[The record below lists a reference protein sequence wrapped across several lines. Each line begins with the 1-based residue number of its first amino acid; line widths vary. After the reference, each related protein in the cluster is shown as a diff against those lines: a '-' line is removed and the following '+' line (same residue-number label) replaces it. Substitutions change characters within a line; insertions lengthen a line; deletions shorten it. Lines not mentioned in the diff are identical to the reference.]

1 MFEAIIR
8 MRKLI
13 KPYGS
18 DELLAPFTEIGVN
31 LADVEQIPKFLLNDS
46 AIANVVM
53 LGSGYFNPLQGFM
66 NKTEALSVCDEFRT
80 LNGLFWPIP
89 VLNITR
95 EMPDFKIGEKVALL
109 DSSQDHNPCIAI
121 MNISDVEFLSDQD
134 LNYFCIRIFGTND
147 CNHPGV
153 NKFKKLGNYLVS
165 GSIEVSQL
173 STFPMDHPD
182 TFRTASQLREII
194 TDLGWRK
201 IVAFQTR
208 NPMHRAHEEVCRI
221 ACERINADG
230 LIIHMLLGKLKEG
243 DIPAKTRDECIRT
256 MVASYF
262 HDLPVLIS
270 GYGFDMLYAGPRE
283 ALLHAIVR
291 QNLGATHLII
301 GRDHAGIGNFYG
313 EFEAQEIFDEWHD
326 VSELQ
331 IKIFKADHAAYSK
344 KLEKVV
350 MLNEVDNHKAV
361 DFVTLSGTKLREL
374 LANGQRPPA
383 EVVRPEVAE
392 ILIDFY
398 KLNK

>member
-1 MFEAIIR
+1 MS
-8 MRKLI
+8 KLI

-18 DELLAPFTEIGVN
+18 NELLTPFKEIGVN
-31 LADVEQIPKFLLNDS
+31 LADVEQMPKFLLNDS

-66 NKTEALSVCDEFRT
+66 NKTEAISVCDELRT

-109 DSSQDHNPCIAI
+109 DSSQYHNPCIAI

-134 LNYFCIRIFGTND
+134 LNYFCMRIFGTND

-313 EFEAQEIFDEWHD
+313 EFEAQEIFDKWHD

-331 IKIFKADHAAYSK
+331 IQIFKADHAAYSK

-350 MLNEVDNHKAV
+350 MLNEVDNHQAV

-374 LANGQRPPA
+374 LANGQLPPA

>member
-1 MFEAIIR
+1 MS
-8 MRKLI
+8 KLI

-18 DELLAPFTEIGVN
+18 NELLTPFKEIGVN
-31 LADVEQIPKFLLNDS
+31 LADVEQMPKFLLNDS

-66 NKTEALSVCDEFRT
+66 NKTEALSVCDELRT

-134 LNYFCIRIFGTND
+134 LNYFCMRIFGTND

-313 EFEAQEIFDEWHD
+313 EFEAQEIFDKWHD

-331 IKIFKADHAAYSK
+331 IQIFKADHAAYSK

-350 MLNEVDNHKAV
+350 MLNEVDNHQAV

-374 LANGQRPPA
+374 LANGQLPPA

>member
-1 MFEAIIR
+1 MS
-8 MRKLI
+8 KLI

-18 DELLAPFTEIGVN
+18 DELLTPFKEIGVN
-31 LADVEQIPKFLLNDS
+31 LADVEQMPKFLLNDS

-134 LNYFCIRIFGTND
+134 LNYFCMRIFGTND

-374 LANGQRPPA
+374 LANGQLPPA

>member
-1 MFEAIIR
+1 MS
-8 MRKLI
+8 KLI

-18 DELLAPFTEIGVN
+18 DELLVPFNEIGVN

-134 LNYFCIRIFGTND
+134 LNYFCMRIFGTNE
-147 CNHPGV
+147 CNHPAV
-153 NKFKKLGNYLVS
+153 NKFKNLGNYLVS

-313 EFEAQEIFDEWHD
+313 EFEAQEIFDKWHD

-331 IKIFKADHAAYSK
+331 IQIFKADHAAYSK

-374 LANGQRPPA
+374 LANGQLPPA

>member
-1 MFEAIIR
+1 MS
-8 MRKLI
+8 KLI

-18 DELLAPFTEIGVN
+18 DELRAPFNEIGVN

-66 NKTEALSVCDEFRT
+66 NKTEAISVCDEFRT

-134 LNYFCIRIFGTND
+134 LNYFCMRIFGTND

-194 TDLGWRK
+194 TALGWRK

-262 HDLPVLIS
+262 HDLLVLIS

-313 EFEAQEIFDEWHD
+313 EFEAQEIFDKWHD

-331 IKIFKADHAAYSK
+331 IQIFKADHAAYSK

-350 MLNEVDNHKAV
+350 MLNEVDNHQAV

-374 LANGQRPPA
+374 LANGQFPPA

>member
-1 MFEAIIR
+1 MS
-8 MRKLI
+8 KLI

-18 DELLAPFTEIGVN
+18 DELLAPFNEIGVN

-350 MLNEVDNHKAV
+350 MLNEVDNHQAV

-374 LANGQRPPA
+374 LANGQLPPA

>member
-1 MFEAIIR
+1 MS
-8 MRKLI
+8 KLI

-18 DELLAPFTEIGVN
+18 DQLLAPFNEIGVN

-262 HDLPVLIS
+262 YDLPVLIS

-374 LANGQRPPA
+374 LANGQLPPA

>member
-1 MFEAIIR
+1 MS
-8 MRKLI
+8 KLI

-18 DELLAPFTEIGVN
+18 DELLTPFNEIGLN
-31 LADVEQIPKFLLNDS
+31 LPDVEQMPKFLLNDS

-134 LNYFCIRIFGTND
+134 LNYFCMRIFGTND

-173 STFPMDHPD
+173 STFPMVHPD

-331 IKIFKADHAAYSK
+331 IQIFRADHAAYSK

-361 DFVTLSGTKLREL
+361 DYVTLSGTKLREL
-374 LANGQRPPA
+374 LANGQLPPA

>member
-1 MFEAIIR
+1 
-8 MRKLI
+8 
-13 KPYGS
+13 
-18 DELLAPFTEIGVN
+18 
-31 LADVEQIPKFLLNDS
+31 
-46 AIANVVM
+46 
-53 LGSGYFNPLQGFM
+53 
-66 NKTEALSVCDEFRT
+66 
-80 LNGLFWPIP
+80 
-89 VLNITR
+89 LNITR

-109 DSSQDHNPCIAI
+109 DSSQYHNPCIAI

-134 LNYFCIRIFGTND
+134 LNYFCMRIFGTND

-331 IKIFKADHAAYSK
+331 IQIFKADHAAYSK

-350 MLNEVDNHKAV
+350 MLNEVDNHQAV

-374 LANGQRPPA
+374 LANGQLPPA

>member
-1 MFEAIIR
+1 MS
-8 MRKLI
+8 KLI

-18 DELLAPFTEIGVN
+18 DELLTPFNEIGVN

-80 LNGLFWPIP
+80 LSGLFWPIP

-134 LNYFCIRIFGTND
+134 LNYFCMRIFGTND

-374 LANGQRPPA
+374 LANGQLPPA

>member
-1 MFEAIIR
+1 MS
-8 MRKLI
+8 KLI

-18 DELLAPFTEIGVN
+18 DELLTPFKEIGVN
-31 LADVEQIPKFLLNDS
+31 LADVEQMPKFLLNDS

-66 NKTEALSVCDEFRT
+66 NKTEALSVCDELRT

-134 LNYFCIRIFGTND
+134 LNYFCMRIFGTND

-374 LANGQRPPA
+374 LANGQLPPA

>member
-1 MFEAIIR
+1 MS
-8 MRKLI
+8 KLI

-18 DELLAPFTEIGVN
+18 DELLSPFNEIGVN

-66 NKTEALSVCDEFRT
+66 NKTEALSVCDELRT

-134 LNYFCIRIFGTND
+134 LNYFCMRIFGTND

-313 EFEAQEIFDEWHD
+313 EFEAQEIFDKWHD

-331 IKIFKADHAAYSK
+331 IQIFKADHAAYSK

-350 MLNEVDNHKAV
+350 MLNEVDNHQAV

-374 LANGQRPPA
+374 LANGQLPPA

>member
-1 MFEAIIR
+1 MS
-8 MRKLI
+8 KLI

-18 DELLAPFTEIGVN
+18 DELLAPFNEIGVN
-31 LADVEQIPKFLLNDS
+31 LADVEHMSKFLLNDS

-134 LNYFCIRIFGTND
+134 LNYFCMRIFGTND

-313 EFEAQEIFDEWHD
+313 EFEAQEIFDKWHD

-331 IKIFKADHAAYSK
+331 IQIFKADHAAYSK

-350 MLNEVDNHKAV
+350 MLNEVDNHQAV

-374 LANGQRPPA
+374 LANGQLPPA

>member
-1 MFEAIIR
+1 MS
-8 MRKLI
+8 KLI

-18 DELLAPFTEIGVN
+18 DELLTPFNEIGVN
-31 LADVEQIPKFLLNDS
+31 LADVEQMPKFLLNDS

-66 NKTEALSVCDEFRT
+66 NKTEALSVCDELRT

-134 LNYFCIRIFGTND
+134 LNYFCMRIFGTND

-313 EFEAQEIFDEWHD
+313 EFEAQEIFDKWHD

-331 IKIFKADHAAYSK
+331 IQIFKADHAAYSK

-350 MLNEVDNHKAV
+350 MLNEVDNHQAV

-374 LANGQRPPA
+374 LANGQLPPA

>member
-1 MFEAIIR
+1 MS
-8 MRKLI
+8 KLI

-18 DELLAPFTEIGVN
+18 DELLTPFKEIGVN
-31 LADVEQIPKFLLNDS
+31 LADVEQMPKFLLNDS

-134 LNYFCIRIFGTND
+134 LNYFCMRIFGTND

-331 IKIFKADHAAYSK
+331 IQIFKADHAAYSK

-350 MLNEVDNHKAV
+350 MLNEVDNHQAV

-374 LANGQRPPA
+374 LANGQLPPA

>member
-1 MFEAIIR
+1 MS
-8 MRKLI
+8 KLI

-18 DELLAPFTEIGVN
+18 DELLTPFNEIGVN

-313 EFEAQEIFDEWHD
+313 EFEAQEIFDKWHD

-331 IKIFKADHAAYSK
+331 IQIFKADHAAYSK

>member
-1 MFEAIIR
+1 MS
-8 MRKLI
+8 KLI

-18 DELLAPFTEIGVN
+18 DELLTPFNEIGVN

-66 NKTEALSVCDEFRT
+66 NKTEAISVCDELRT

-134 LNYFCIRIFGTND
+134 LNYFCMRIFGTND

-313 EFEAQEIFDEWHD
+313 EFEAQEIFDKWHD

-331 IKIFKADHAAYSK
+331 IQIFKADHAAYSK

-350 MLNEVDNHKAV
+350 MLNEVDNHQAV

-374 LANGQRPPA
+374 LANGQLPPA

>member
-1 MFEAIIR
+1 MS
-8 MRKLI
+8 KLI

-18 DELLAPFTEIGVN
+18 DELLTPFNEIGVN
-31 LADVEQIPKFLLNDS
+31 LADVEQMPKFLLNDS

-66 NKTEALSVCDEFRT
+66 NKTEAISVCDELRT

-134 LNYFCIRIFGTND
+134 LNYFCMRIFGTND

-313 EFEAQEIFDEWHD
+313 EFEAQEIFDKWHD

-331 IKIFKADHAAYSK
+331 IQIFKADHAAYSK

-350 MLNEVDNHKAV
+350 MLNEVDNHQAV

-374 LANGQRPPA
+374 LANGQLPPA

>member
-1 MFEAIIR
+1 MS
-8 MRKLI
+8 KLI

-18 DELLAPFTEIGVN
+18 DQLLAPFNEIGVN

-331 IKIFKADHAAYSK
+331 IQIFKADHAAYSK

-374 LANGQRPPA
+374 LANGQLPPA

>member
-1 MFEAIIR
+1 MS
-8 MRKLI
+8 KLI

-18 DELLAPFTEIGVN
+18 DELLTPFNEIGVN

-165 GSIEVSQL
+165 GNIEVSQV

-331 IKIFKADHAAYSK
+331 IQIFKADHAAYSK

-350 MLNEVDNHKAV
+350 MLNEVDNHQAV

-374 LANGQRPPA
+374 LANGQLPPA

>member
-1 MFEAIIR
+1 MS
-8 MRKLI
+8 KLI

-18 DELLAPFTEIGVN
+18 DQLLAPFNEIGVN
-31 LADVEQIPKFLLNDS
+31 LADVEQMPKFLLNDS

-134 LNYFCIRIFGTND
+134 LNYFCMRIFGTND

-331 IKIFKADHAAYSK
+331 IQIFKADHAAYSK

-350 MLNEVDNHKAV
+350 MLNEVDNHQAV

-374 LANGQRPPA
+374 LANGQLPPA

>member
-1 MFEAIIR
+1 MS
-8 MRKLI
+8 KLI

-18 DELLAPFTEIGVN
+18 DELLTPFNEIGVN
-31 LADVEQIPKFLLNDS
+31 LADVEQMPKFLLNDS

-66 NKTEALSVCDEFRT
+66 NKTEALSVCDELRT

-134 LNYFCIRIFGTND
+134 LNYFCMRIFGTND

-313 EFEAQEIFDEWHD
+313 EFEAQEIFDKWHD

-331 IKIFKADHAAYSK
+331 IQIFKADHAAYSK

-350 MLNEVDNHKAV
+350 MLNEVDNHQVV

-374 LANGQRPPA
+374 LANGQLPPA

>member
-1 MFEAIIR
+1 MS
-8 MRKLI
+8 KLI

-18 DELLAPFTEIGVN
+18 NELLTPFKEIGVN
-31 LADVEQIPKFLLNDS
+31 LADVEQMPKFLLNDS

-66 NKTEALSVCDEFRT
+66 NKTEAISVCDELRT

-134 LNYFCIRIFGTND
+134 LNYFCMRIFGTND

-313 EFEAQEIFDEWHD
+313 EFEAQEIFDKWHD

-331 IKIFKADHAAYSK
+331 IQIFKADHAAYSK

-350 MLNEVDNHKAV
+350 MLNEVDNHQAI

-374 LANGQRPPA
+374 FANGQLPPA

>member
-1 MFEAIIR
+1 MS
-8 MRKLI
+8 KLI

-18 DELLAPFTEIGVN
+18 DELLTPFNEIGLN
-31 LADVEQIPKFLLNDS
+31 LPDVEQMPKFLLNDS

-134 LNYFCIRIFGTND
+134 LNYFCMRIFETND

-230 LIIHMLLGKLKEG
+230 LIIHMLLGKLKQG

-326 VSELQ
+326 VNELQ
-331 IKIFKADHAAYSK
+331 IQIFKADHAAYSK

-361 DFVTLSGTKLREL
+361 DYVTLSGTKLREL
-374 LANGQRPPA
+374 LANGQLPPA

>member
-1 MFEAIIR
+1 MS
-8 MRKLI
+8 KLI

-18 DELLAPFTEIGVN
+18 DELLTPFNEIGVN
-31 LADVEQIPKFLLNDS
+31 LADVEQMPKFLLNDS

-66 NKTEALSVCDEFRT
+66 NKTEAISVCDELRT

-134 LNYFCIRIFGTND
+134 LNYFCMRIFGTND

-350 MLNEVDNHKAV
+350 MLNEVDNHQAV

-374 LANGQRPPA
+374 LANGQLPPA

>member
-1 MFEAIIR
+1 MS
-8 MRKLI
+8 KLI

-18 DELLAPFTEIGVN
+18 DELLTPFNEIGVN

-134 LNYFCIRIFGTND
+134 LNYFCMRIFGTND

-153 NKFKKLGNYLVS
+153 NKFKKLGKYLVS

-331 IKIFKADHAAYSK
+331 IQIFKADHAAYSK

-350 MLNEVDNHKAV
+350 MLNEVYNHKAV

-374 LANGQRPPA
+374 LANGQLPPA

>member
-1 MFEAIIR
+1 MS
-8 MRKLI
+8 KLI

-18 DELLAPFTEIGVN
+18 NELLTPFKEIGVN
-31 LADVEQIPKFLLNDS
+31 LADVEQMPKFLLNDS

-66 NKTEALSVCDEFRT
+66 NKTEAISVCDELRT

-134 LNYFCIRIFGTND
+134 LNYLCMRIFGTND

-165 GSIEVSQL
+165 GSVEVSQL

-313 EFEAQEIFDEWHD
+313 EFEAQEIFDKWHD

-331 IKIFKADHAAYSK
+331 IQIFKADHAAYSK
-344 KLEKVV
+344 QLEKVV
-350 MLNEVDNHKAV
+350 MLNEVDNHQAV

-374 LANGQRPPA
+374 LANGQLPPA

>member
-1 MFEAIIR
+1 MS
-8 MRKLI
+8 KLI

-18 DELLAPFTEIGVN
+18 DELLTPFKEIGVN
-31 LADVEQIPKFLLNDS
+31 LADVEQMPKFLLNDS

-66 NKTEALSVCDEFRT
+66 NKTEAISVCDDLRT

-95 EMPDFKIGEKVALL
+95 EMPDFKIGEKVVLL

-134 LNYFCIRIFGTND
+134 LNYFCMRIFGTND

-173 STFPMDHPD
+173 STFPLDHPD

-313 EFEAQEIFDEWHD
+313 EFEAQEIFDKWHD

-331 IKIFKADHAAYSK
+331 IQIFKADHAAYSK

-350 MLNEVDNHKAV
+350 MLNEVDNHQAV

-374 LANGQRPPA
+374 LANGQLPPA

>member
-1 MFEAIIR
+1 MS
-8 MRKLI
+8 KLI

-18 DELLAPFTEIGVN
+18 NELLTPFKEIGVN
-31 LADVEQIPKFLLNDS
+31 LADVEQMPKFLLNDS

-66 NKTEALSVCDEFRT
+66 NKTEALSVCDELRT

-331 IKIFKADHAAYSK
+331 IQIFKADHAAYSK

-374 LANGQRPPA
+374 LANGQLPPA

>member
-1 MFEAIIR
+1 MS
-8 MRKLI
+8 KLI

-18 DELLAPFTEIGVN
+18 NELLTPFKEIGVN
-31 LADVEQIPKFLLNDS
+31 LADVEQMPKFLLNDS

-134 LNYFCIRIFGTND
+134 LNYFCMRIFGTND

-331 IKIFKADHAAYSK
+331 IQIFKADHAAYSK

-350 MLNEVDNHKAV
+350 MLNEVDNHQAV

-374 LANGQRPPA
+374 LANGQLPPA

-398 KLNK
+398 KLYK

>member
-1 MFEAIIR
+1 MS
-8 MRKLI
+8 KLI

-18 DELLAPFTEIGVN
+18 NELLTPFKEIGVN

-66 NKTEALSVCDEFRT
+66 NKTEAISVCDELRT

-109 DSSQDHNPCIAI
+109 DSSQDHNQCIAI

-313 EFEAQEIFDEWHD
+313 EFEAQEIFDKWHD

-331 IKIFKADHAAYSK
+331 IQIFKADHAAYSK

-350 MLNEVDNHKAV
+350 MLNEVDNHQAV

-374 LANGQRPPA
+374 LANGQLPPA

>member
-1 MFEAIIR
+1 MS
-8 MRKLI
+8 KLI

-18 DELLAPFTEIGVN
+18 DELLTPFNEMGMN
-31 LADVEQIPKFLLNDS
+31 LADVEQMPKFLLNDS

-66 NKTEALSVCDEFRT
+66 NKTEALSVCDELRT

-95 EMPDFKIGEKVALL
+95 EMPDFKVGEKVALL
-109 DSSQDHNPCIAI
+109 DSSQDHNPFIAI

-134 LNYFCIRIFGTND
+134 LNYFCMRIFGTND

-374 LANGQRPPA
+374 LANGQLPPA

-398 KLNK
+398 KLYK

>member
-1 MFEAIIR
+1 MS
-8 MRKLI
+8 KLI

-18 DELLAPFTEIGVN
+18 DELLTPFNEIGVN

-350 MLNEVDNHKAV
+350 MLNEVDNHQAV

-374 LANGQRPPA
+374 LANGQLPPA

>member
-1 MFEAIIR
+1 MS
-8 MRKLI
+8 KLI

-18 DELLAPFTEIGVN
+18 DQLLAPFNEIGGN

-66 NKTEALSVCDEFRT
+66 NKTEARSVCDELRT

-134 LNYFCIRIFGTND
+134 LNYFCMRIFGTND

-165 GSIEVSQL
+165 GSIEVSLL

-313 EFEAQEIFDEWHD
+313 EFEAQEIFDKWHD

-331 IKIFKADHAAYSK
+331 IQIFKADHAAYSK

-350 MLNEVDNHKAV
+350 MLNEVDNHQAV

-374 LANGQRPPA
+374 LANGQLPPA

>member
-1 MFEAIIR
+1 MS
-8 MRKLI
+8 KLI

-18 DELLAPFTEIGVN
+18 DELLAPFNETGVN

-134 LNYFCIRIFGTND
+134 LNYFCMRIFGTND

-374 LANGQRPPA
+374 LANGQLPPA

>member
-1 MFEAIIR
+1 MS
-8 MRKLI
+8 KLI

-18 DELLAPFTEIGVN
+18 DELLTPFNEIGVN

-66 NKTEALSVCDEFRT
+66 NKTEALSVCDELRT

-134 LNYFCIRIFGTND
+134 LNYFCMRIFGTND

-165 GSIEVSQL
+165 GNIEVSQV

-331 IKIFKADHAAYSK
+331 IQIFKADHAAYSK

-350 MLNEVDNHKAV
+350 MLNEVDNHQVV

-374 LANGQRPPA
+374 LANGQLPPA

>member
-1 MFEAIIR
+1 MS
-8 MRKLI
+8 KLI

-18 DELLAPFTEIGVN
+18 DELLSPFNEIGVN
-31 LADVEQIPKFLLNDS
+31 LADVEQMPKFLLNDS

-134 LNYFCIRIFGTND
+134 LNYFCMRIFGTND

-313 EFEAQEIFDEWHD
+313 EFEAQEIFDKWHD

-331 IKIFKADHAAYSK
+331 IQIFKADHAAYSK

-350 MLNEVDNHKAV
+350 MLNEVDNHQEV

-374 LANGQRPPA
+374 LANGQLPPA

>member
-1 MFEAIIR
+1 MS
-8 MRKLI
+8 KLI

-18 DELLAPFTEIGVN
+18 DQLLAPFNEIGVN

-134 LNYFCIRIFGTND
+134 LNYFCMRIFGTND

-350 MLNEVDNHKAV
+350 MLNEVDNHQAV

-374 LANGQRPPA
+374 LANGQLPPA

>member
-1 MFEAIIR
+1 MS
-8 MRKLI
+8 KLI

-18 DELLAPFTEIGVN
+18 NELLTPFKEIGVN
-31 LADVEQIPKFLLNDS
+31 LADVEQMPKFLLNDS

-53 LGSGYFNPLQGFM
+53 LGSGYFNPLRGFM
-66 NKTEALSVCDEFRT
+66 NKTEAISVCDELRT

-313 EFEAQEIFDEWHD
+313 EFEAQEIFDKWHD

-331 IKIFKADHAAYSK
+331 IQIFKADHAAYSK

-350 MLNEVDNHKAV
+350 MLNEVDNHQAV

-374 LANGQRPPA
+374 LANGQLPPA

-398 KLNK
+398 KLYNERFN